1 MLFLISAF
9 LGYDI
14 SFIRVGLMYRL
25 QCRSTRSPTTTR
37 MRNEGSC
44 VCSRFRCFSNQ
55 VLLPRLITLYQIL
68 HDNIH
73 AKSGQESTLKL
84 QYIRTEREA
93 VMGWVSISGTSYF
106 YTWLSDF
113 TCADH
118 TTVRDIPSI
127 VAFDTQECRYQ
138 CRECYRAVGWQ
149 RREEALSARR
159 ACILIICILGKL
171 DKVQDKSQIYE

>member
-25 QCRSTRSPTTTR
+25 QCRSTRTPTTMR

-55 VLLPRLITLYQIL
+55 VLLPRLITIYQIL

-93 VMGWVSISGTSYF
+93 VMGWEAYLVPHIFIRGSVI
-106 YTWLSDF
+106 L
-113 TCADH
+113 H
-118 TTVRDIPSI
+118 VQI
-127 VAFDTQECRYQ
+127 TQPFEIYL
-138 CRECYRAVGWQ
+138 
-149 RREEALSARR
+149 ALSPLIPKSAAINAANAIARWV
-159 ACILIICILGKL
+159 GKEEKRL
-171 DKVQDKSQIYE
+171 FLRDAPVF